1 MKRIGILG
9 GSSDQATA
17 DYYRRLNS
25 LVNERLGGWNTADLL
40 ISSMNFALAARW
52 NKEQEWDS
60 AAKYLHERSLALQ
73 SAGAELLLCVSNTL
87 HRVANVFTQGLHI
100 PFLHIVDPTGAAIRA
115 RALKRVGL
123 LGTKAAMSADFL
135 SQRYRENFGVEILVP
150 SLREQDVIDHVIFDE
165 LCRGVLTDAAKQAL
179 LSSIDGLKDRGAQGA
194 ILGCTEIPLVI
205 GQADRPHFPLFDTT
219 GLHVAAAIEI
229 ALEHPVGITPRG

>member
-73 SAGAELLLCVSNTL
+73 SAGAELLLCV
-87 HRVANVFTQGLHI
+87 
-100 PFLHIVDPTGAAIRA
+100 
-115 RALKRVGL
+115 
-123 LGTKAAMSADFL
+123 
-135 SQRYRENFGVEILVP
+135 
-150 SLREQDVIDHVIFDE
+150 
-165 LCRGVLTDAAKQAL
+165 
-179 LSSIDGLKDRGAQGA
+179 
-194 ILGCTEIPLVI
+194 
-205 GQADRPHFPLFDTT
+205 
-219 GLHVAAAIEI
+219 
-229 ALEHPVGITPRG
+229 